1 MSAVTNSN
9 APCTAIPT
17 SRNGNKISQTNG
29 YSTTA
34 SNASGQQRRN
44 KTQNSKNL
52 NIVRNTQ
59 FSPSRFPGRLILRK
73 ETS

>member
-17 SRNGNKISQTNG
+17 KRNGNRISQTNG

-44 KTQNSKNL
+44 KIQNNKNL
-52 NIVRNTQ
+52 TMARNTQ
-59 FSPSRFPGRLILRK
+59 FSPSRFPGDL
-73 ETS
+73 S